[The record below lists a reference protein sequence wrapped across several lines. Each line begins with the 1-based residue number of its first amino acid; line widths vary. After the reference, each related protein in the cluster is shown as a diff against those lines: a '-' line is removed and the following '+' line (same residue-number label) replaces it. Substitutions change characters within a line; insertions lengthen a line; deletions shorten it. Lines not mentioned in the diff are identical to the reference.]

1 MRPLQ
6 IAWQQALAS
15 LKFRAVGHGMSV
27 FGVILGSGM
36 FGSVQAY
43 RMALAP
49 IGISL
54 ADSNRLEWF
63 SWMAALMALFGI
75 GNQFLLSVTARF
87 REIGTLKC
95 LGASNQLIGM
105 IYAIESLMLG
115 SIGAVVGGIV
125 GPLLGSMIAG
135 QPSLKATPLAFSV
148 GLSIAF
154 LAIWIPISEVMRL
167 PATSALKAE
176 D

>member
-1 MRPLQ
+1 
-6 IAWQQALAS
+6 
-15 LKFRAVGHGMSV
+15 
-27 FGVILGSGM
+27 
-36 FGSVQAY
+36 
-43 RMALAP
+43 MALV
-49 IGISL
+49 
-54 ADSNRLEWF
+54 
-63 SWMAALMALFGI
+63 GI

-115 SIGAVVGGIV
+115 SIGALIGGVVGPV
-125 GPLLGSMIAG
+125 LGSMIAG
-135 QPSLKATPLAFSV
+135 RPSLEAAPLSFAV

-154 LAIWIPISEVMRL
+154 LAIWIPIAEVMRL
-167 PATSALKAE
+167 PATSALRAE